1 MYYDK
6 VMGFLSTSTQT
17 FHATSSKKLICY
29 PQKKKKKKV
38 NKLVIFFQFMIYMP
52 LTLFSSTS
60 IIILAYALISHL

>member
-1 MYYDK
+1 
-6 VMGFLSTSTQT
+6 MGLLSTSTQT

-29 PQKKKKKKV
+29 PKKKKKKKV